1 MGKTYIFAR
10 KNGIVGTRIME
21 LEMKEAISEMK
32 KNSDTDF
39 EIGIL
44 SGGSYS
50 SLVKV
55 YNEYAPF
62 KKVQNK
68 KELLEV
74 V

>member
-10 KNGIVGTRIME
+10 KNGIIGTRIME
-21 LEMKEAISEMK
+21 LDMKEAINELK
-32 KNSDTDF
+32 KNIDTDF

-44 SGGSYS
+44 SGGNYS

-62 KKVQNK
+62 KKVLNK
-68 KELLEV
+68 DELLEV